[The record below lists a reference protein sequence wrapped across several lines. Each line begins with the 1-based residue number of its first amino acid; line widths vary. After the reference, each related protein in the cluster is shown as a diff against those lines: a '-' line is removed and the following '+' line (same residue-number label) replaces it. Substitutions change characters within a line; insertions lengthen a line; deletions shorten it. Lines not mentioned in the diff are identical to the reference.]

1 VANFSPVLPPEV
13 PVGNPAYAAVSA
25 ADTISPVDPDAL
37 YLVII
42 KGGSSADSVR
52 FDDPTS
58 QVAPAGAEVAGNPDI
73 LHSVPATTGDRH
85 FLLRSRRHRDAT
97 GVINVTHAA
106 AAGVTMIV
114 YGPFRFQ

>member
-13 PVGNPAYAAVSA
+13 PAANPAYAAVAA

-42 KGGSSADSVR
+42 KGGAASDTVR

-58 QVAPAGAEVAGNPDI
+58 GTGPAGAETVGNPDL
-73 LHSVPATTGDRH
+73 LHAVPATTGDRH

-97 GVINVTHAA
+97 GVINVTHTAPS
-106 AAGVTMIV
+106 GVTMIV

>member
-37 YLVII
+37 YLAIV
-42 KGGSSADSVR
+42 KGGSGADTVV

-58 QVAPAGAEVAGNPDI
+58 QVAPAGAVTPGNPDMS
-73 LHSVPATTGDRH
+73 HSVPATTGDRH
-85 FLLRSRRHRDAT
+85 FLLRSRRHRDAA
-97 GVINVTHAA
+97 GVINVTHSAPT
-106 AAGVTMIV
+106 GVTMIV